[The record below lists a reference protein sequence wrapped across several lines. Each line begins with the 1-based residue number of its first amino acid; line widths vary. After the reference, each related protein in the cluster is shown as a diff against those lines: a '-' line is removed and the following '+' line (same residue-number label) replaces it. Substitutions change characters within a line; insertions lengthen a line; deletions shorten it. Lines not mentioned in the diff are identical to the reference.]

1 MPKSVLKALKAAV
14 FFCIGFIIFYLVYK
28 RQNEAYQ
35 EECLFK
41 NIPLA
46 DCSLVD
52 KVISDMQNADYFYIV
67 VILFLFMTTNL
78 IRALRWKM
86 MFKSLGYNPGNIN
99 LFGTIMINYLANLGI
114 PRSGEIIRAGL
125 ISNYENIPLEKVL
138 GTIFTDR
145 IFDVICLA
153 IVLVLTLILG
163 GPEFYNYL
171 NVNIN
176 LSEKL
181 LIFSQYP
188 VIWLIISIAA
198 TSFFIWIYRY
208 RYRLLNT
215 SLGQR
220 VWFRIKGF
228 IDGVSSVKS
237 VSSVPLFIFYTVLIW
252 VLYYYMMFLS
262 FSAFEP
268 TSHLGPIE
276 GLVIFA
282 FGSLGILFPSPGGMG
297 SYHMLVGEGLS
308 MYGISGSDGFSF
320 ANIVFFSVSVGI
332 NVLFGIIF
340 LVLLPIINNTNN
352 MNSKIKN
359 L

>member
-28 RQNEAYQ
+28 RQNKSYQ
-35 EECLFK
+35 EECLIK
-41 NIPLA
+41 NIPLS

-52 KVISDMQNADYFYIV
+52 KVWSDMQNADYYWIG
-67 VILFLFMTTNL
+67 VILLLFMITNL

-86 MFKSLGYNPGNIN
+86 MFKGMGYSPRNIN
-99 LFGTIMINYLANLGI
+99 LFGTIMVNYLANLGI

-125 ISNYENIPLEKVL
+125 VSNYENIPLEKVL

-153 IVLVLTLILG
+153 IVLILTLILG

-171 NVNIN
+171 NININ

-181 LIFSQYP
+181 KIFSQYP
-188 VIWLIISIAA
+188 VIWSLIAVTAA
-198 TSFFIWIYRY
+198 GFLIWIYRF
-208 RYRLLNT
+208 RYRLLKT
-215 SLGQR
+215 SIGQR
-220 VWFRIKGF
+220 VWYRIKGF
-228 IDGVSSVKS
+228 IDGVNSVRN
-237 VSSVPLFIFYTVLIW
+237 VTSVPLFILYTVLIW
-252 VLYYYMMFLS
+252 VLYYYMMYLS
-262 FSAFEP
+262 FSAFKP
-268 TSHLGPIE
+268 TAHLGPIE

-332 NVLFGIIF
+332 NVLFGILF
-340 LVLLPIINNTNN
+340 LVLLPIINN
-352 MNSKIKN
+352 SKESISKSKN
-359 L
+359 E